1 MAHCGTCG
9 KFFKKCEHF
18 NHSNVDKLFQLLNID
33 LRNIATFYSSAW
45 SDADTLTSC
54 KLLLADVNL
63 LHRKNATLSAMYL
76 ENFSITLF
84 FSHTVVFGKS
94 C

>member
-33 LRNIATFYSSAW
+33 LRNIATFYSSA
-45 SDADTLTSC
+45 
-54 KLLLADVNL
+54 
-63 LHRKNATLSAMYL
+63 
-76 ENFSITLF
+76 
-84 FSHTVVFGKS
+84 
-94 C
+94 